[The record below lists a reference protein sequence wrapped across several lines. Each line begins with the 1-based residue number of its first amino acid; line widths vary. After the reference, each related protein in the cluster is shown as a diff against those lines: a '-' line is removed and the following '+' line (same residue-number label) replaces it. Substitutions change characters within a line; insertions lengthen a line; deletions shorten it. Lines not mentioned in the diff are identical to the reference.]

1 MYTGGEFLEEK
12 EKLQEICQCVKAQN
26 HFLRRI
32 VGAGRGGGWGLLQ
45 RGNPTQSTGYLVLT
59 QMFALNSKLSC
70 TLLL

>member
-32 VGAGRGGGWGLLQ
+32 VGAGRGGGLGIVTERKPNAVYWLPCLDTDV
-45 RGNPTQSTGYLVLT
+45 RI
-59 QMFALNSKLSC
+59 K
-70 TLLL
+70 